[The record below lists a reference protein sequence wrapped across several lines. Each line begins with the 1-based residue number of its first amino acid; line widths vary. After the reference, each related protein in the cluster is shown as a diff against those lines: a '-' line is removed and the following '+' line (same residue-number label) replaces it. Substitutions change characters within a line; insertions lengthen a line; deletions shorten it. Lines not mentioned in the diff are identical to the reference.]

1 MTDLA
6 GIRKWLE
13 QTSEP
18 CIGGAVQALLDEVER
33 LREENEWLRDEA
45 DGYMYAESYTAW
57 ERDEAEAEV
66 ERLRAEVA
74 DLTEANDVLARDRTA
89 ITDDC
94 YRSDIARVALEV
106 ERNALRAEKAASIGQ
121 YQWMFTCSM
130 CGDSE
135 YTSHYFEHEGKP
147 VCSHCK
153 VETLEG

>member
-6 GIRKWLE
+6 AIREWLE

-18 CIGGAVQALLDEVER
+18 RIGEAVRALLDEVER
-33 LREENEWLRDEA
+33 LREENEWLEDEA
-45 DGYMYAESYTAW
+45 DGYMCAESYTAW

-66 ERLRAEVA
+66 ERLRSEVN
-74 DLTEANDVLARDRTA
+74 DLKE
-89 ITDDC
+89 
-94 YRSDIARVALEV
+94 
-106 ERNALRAEKAASIGQ
+106 ERAKSTGK
-121 YQWMFTCSM
+121 YQWMFMCSM

-153 VETLEG
+153 VKALEG